1 MSVKVFIDGSSG
13 TTGLRIADRLAAR
26 PEIELLSIS
35 AEGRKDV
42 NERAK
47 VINSADLAFL
57 CLPDAASKEV
67 MPLLRP
73 DVKVLDT
80 STAFRTDAA
89 WDYGFPELKGQK
101 EKIKNSDRVAVPGC
115 YASGFISI
123 ARPLVE
129 LGLAPKDYPFS
140 CTGISGYSGGGKKM
154 IAEYESADRPAHSKL
169 DAPKSYGL
177 SLAHKHLPEMKEIS
191 GLAHTPMF
199 VPVVCD
205 YYCGMQVLVPLDL
218 TVAGTT
224 AEAVAAGL
232 ADYYK
237 DAATVKVHAL
247 NEPLPENGLYSNAMA
262 GTDRMELY
270 LTVNAAGDQ
279 MMLVSLFDNLGKGSS
294 GAAVQCMNLMLG
306 LPETGRHIVLMSGS
320 IGCGPMGDVAEDL
333 DMRMADGDFATVL
346 CGSNKQMRYALE
358 LRRLY
363 RVEAVGFTTQVQ
375 LYMDSADVLVSKPG
389 GISITEAGTRGVPL
403 LLADMVGGCETR
415 NEAFFTA
422 HGWAASCPPDNMAAS
437 ALAFLEDEQQRQA
450 ITAAQS
456 RDFDGLAADRVA
468 AAVLARCKK

>member
-26 PEIELLSIS
+26 PEIQLLSIS
-35 AEGRKDV
+35 AQGRKDV
-42 NERAK
+42 AERAK

-101 EKIKNSDRVAVPGC
+101 EKIRNSCRVAGPGC

-129 LGLAPKDYPFS
+129 LGLAPADYPFS

-154 IAEYESADRPAHSKL
+154 IADYESEQRPAQGKL

-177 SLAHKHLPEMKEIS
+177 GLGHKHLPEMKAVS

-205 YYCGMQVLVPLDL
+205 YYSGMQVLVPLDL
-218 TVAGTT
+218 KLAGTT
-224 AEAVAAGL
+224 APAVAEGL
-232 ADYYK
+232 AAYYK

-247 NEPLPENGLYSNAMA
+247 NEALPENGLYSNAMA

-270 LTVNAAGDQ
+270 LNVNAAGDQ

-306 LPETGRHIVLMSGS
+306 LEETKG
-320 IGCGPMGDVAEDL
+320 
-333 DMRMADGDFATVL
+333 
-346 CGSNKQMRYALE
+346 LE
-358 LRRLY
+358 
-363 RVEAVGFTTQVQ
+363 
-375 LYMDSADVLVSKPG
+375 
-389 GISITEAGTRGVPL
+389 
-403 LLADMVGGCETR
+403 
-415 NEAFFTA
+415 
-422 HGWAASCPPDNMAAS
+422 
-437 ALAFLEDEQQRQA
+437 
-450 ITAAQS
+450 
-456 RDFDGLAADRVA
+456 
-468 AAVLARCKK
+468 

>member
-26 PEIELLSIS
+26 PDIELLSIS

-73 DVKVLDT
+73 DVRVLDT

-101 EKIKNSDRVAVPGC
+101 EKIKNSYRVAVPGC

-129 LGLAPKDYPFS
+129 LGLAPADYPFS

-177 SLAHKHLPEMKEIS
+177 GLAHKHLPEMQKIS
-191 GLAHTPMF
+191 GLANPPAF

-205 YYCGMQVLVPLDL
+205 YYSGMQVLVPFQP
-218 TVAGTT
+218 VWGG
-224 AEAVAAGL
+224 AEKVTAGL
-232 ADYYK
+232 AEYYR
-237 DAATVKVHAL
+237 DAATIKVHAL

-270 LTVNAAGDQ
+270 STVNAAGDQ

-294 GAAVQCMNLMLG
+294 GAAIQCMNLMLG
-306 LPETGRHIVLMSGS
+306 LEETKG
-320 IGCGPMGDVAEDL
+320 
-333 DMRMADGDFATVL
+333 
-346 CGSNKQMRYALE
+346 LE
-358 LRRLY
+358 
-363 RVEAVGFTTQVQ
+363 
-375 LYMDSADVLVSKPG
+375 
-389 GISITEAGTRGVPL
+389 
-403 LLADMVGGCETR
+403 
-415 NEAFFTA
+415 
-422 HGWAASCPPDNMAAS
+422 
-437 ALAFLEDEQQRQA
+437 
-450 ITAAQS
+450 
-456 RDFDGLAADRVA
+456 
-468 AAVLARCKK
+468 

>member
-42 NERAK
+42 HERAK

-101 EKIKNSDRVAVPGC
+101 EKIKNSYRVAVPGC

-129 LGLAPKDYPFS
+129 LGLAPADYPFS

-154 IAEYESADRPAHSKL
+154 IAEYEGKRVNTALNAPRP
-169 DAPKSYGL
+169 YGL
-177 SLAHKHLPEMKEIS
+177 ALHHKHLPEMTAVT
-191 GLAHTPMF
+191 GLDTAPNF
-199 VPVVCD
+199 VPIVAD
-205 YYCGMQVLVPLDL
+205 YYAGMETMIPLDL
-218 TVAGTT
+218 AALGIT
-224 AEAVAAGL
+224 AQAVADTL
-232 ADYYK
+232 ADYY
-237 DAATVKVHAL
+237 AGQAMIQVH
-247 NEPLPENGLYSNAMA
+247 PLGE
-262 GTDRMELY
+262 GTDGGFL
-270 LTVNAAGDQ
+270 AANKLAGKDTLEIFCLPNPDGTQ
-279 MMLVSLFDNLGKGSS
+279 LQLISLFDNLGKGSS

-306 LPETGRHIVLMSGS
+306 LEETKG
-320 IGCGPMGDVAEDL
+320 
-333 DMRMADGDFATVL
+333 
-346 CGSNKQMRYALE
+346 LE
-358 LRRLY
+358 
-363 RVEAVGFTTQVQ
+363 
-375 LYMDSADVLVSKPG
+375 
-389 GISITEAGTRGVPL
+389 
-403 LLADMVGGCETR
+403 
-415 NEAFFTA
+415 
-422 HGWAASCPPDNMAAS
+422 
-437 ALAFLEDEQQRQA
+437 
-450 ITAAQS
+450 
-456 RDFDGLAADRVA
+456 
-468 AAVLARCKK
+468 

>member
-26 PEIELLSIS
+26 PEIQLLSIS
-35 AEGRKDV
+35 AQGRKDV
-42 NERAK
+42 TERAK

-101 EKIKNSDRVAVPGC
+101 EKIRNSCRVAVPGC

-129 LGLAPKDYPFS
+129 LGLAPADYPFS

-154 IAEYESADRPAHSKL
+154 IADYESEQRPAQGKL

-177 SLAHKHLPEMKEIS
+177 GLGHKHLPEMKAVS
-191 GLAHTPMF
+191 GLAHAPMF

-205 YYCGMQVLVPLDL
+205 YYSGMQVLVPLDL
-218 TVAGTT
+218 KLAGTT
-224 AEAVAAGL
+224 APAVAEGL
-232 ADYYK
+232 AAYYK

-247 NEPLPENGLYSNAMA
+247 NEALPENGLYSNAMA

-270 LTVNAAGDQ
+270 LNVNAAGDQ

-306 LPETGRHIVLMSGS
+306 LEETKG
-320 IGCGPMGDVAEDL
+320 
-333 DMRMADGDFATVL
+333 
-346 CGSNKQMRYALE
+346 LE
-358 LRRLY
+358 
-363 RVEAVGFTTQVQ
+363 
-375 LYMDSADVLVSKPG
+375 
-389 GISITEAGTRGVPL
+389 
-403 LLADMVGGCETR
+403 
-415 NEAFFTA
+415 
-422 HGWAASCPPDNMAAS
+422 
-437 ALAFLEDEQQRQA
+437 
-450 ITAAQS
+450 
-456 RDFDGLAADRVA
+456 
-468 AAVLARCKK
+468 

>member
-1 MSVKVFIDGSSG
+1 MKVKVFIDGSSG
-13 TTGLRIADRLAAR
+13 TTGLRIADRLAQR

-101 EKIKNSDRVAVPGC
+101 EKIQNSYRVAVPGC

-129 LGLAPKDYPFS
+129 LGLVPQSYPFS

-177 SLAHKHLPEMKEIS
+177 GLAHKHL
-191 GLAHTPMF
+191 
-199 VPVVCD
+199 PVVCD
-205 YYCGMQVLVPLDL
+205 YYCGMQVLVSLDL
-218 TVAGTT
+218 GLAGTT
-224 AEAVAAGL
+224 AEAVAAAL

-237 DAATVKVHAL
+237 DAATVKVHGL

-306 LPETGRHIVLMSGS
+306 LEETKG
-320 IGCGPMGDVAEDL
+320 
-333 DMRMADGDFATVL
+333 
-346 CGSNKQMRYALE
+346 LE
-358 LRRLY
+358 
-363 RVEAVGFTTQVQ
+363 
-375 LYMDSADVLVSKPG
+375 
-389 GISITEAGTRGVPL
+389 
-403 LLADMVGGCETR
+403 
-415 NEAFFTA
+415 
-422 HGWAASCPPDNMAAS
+422 
-437 ALAFLEDEQQRQA
+437 
-450 ITAAQS
+450 
-456 RDFDGLAADRVA
+456 
-468 AAVLARCKK
+468 

>member
-1 MSVKVFIDGSSG
+1 MAVKVFIDGQAG
-13 TTGLRIADRLAAR
+13 TTGLRIHERLADRKDLTMITLT
-26 PEIELLSIS
+26 EET
-35 AEGRKDV
+35 RKDP
-42 NERAK
+42 EARRAAILESD
-47 VINSADLAFL
+47 VTFL
-57 CLPDAASKEV
+57 CLPDDAAREAV
-67 MPLLRP
+67 ALAGDA
-73 DVKVLDT
+73 DVRIIDA
-80 STAFRTDAA
+80 STAHRTNPDWA
-89 WDYGFPELKGQK
+89 YGFPELSPEHR
-101 EKIKNSDRVAVPGC
+101 EKIRHSKRVAVPGC
-115 YASGFISI
+115 YASGFAS
-123 ARPLVE
+123 LVYPMVHS
-129 LGLAPKDYPFS
+129 GLLPKDYPVQCFAM
-140 CTGISGYSGGGKKM
+140 SGYSGGGKKM

-247 NEPLPENGLYSNAMA
+247 NAPLPENGLYSNAMA

-306 LPETGRHIVLMSGS
+306 LPETQG
-320 IGCGPMGDVAEDL
+320 
-333 DMRMADGDFATVL
+333 
-346 CGSNKQMRYALE
+346 LE
-358 LRRLY
+358 
-363 RVEAVGFTTQVQ
+363 
-375 LYMDSADVLVSKPG
+375 
-389 GISITEAGTRGVPL
+389 
-403 LLADMVGGCETR
+403 
-415 NEAFFTA
+415 
-422 HGWAASCPPDNMAAS
+422 
-437 ALAFLEDEQQRQA
+437 
-450 ITAAQS
+450 
-456 RDFDGLAADRVA
+456 
-468 AAVLARCKK
+468 

>member
-26 PEIELLSIS
+26 PEIQLLSIS
-35 AEGRKDV
+35 AQGRKDV
-42 NERAK
+42 TERAK

-89 WDYGFPELKGQK
+89 WDYGFPELRGQK
-101 EKIKNSDRVAVPGC
+101 EKIRNSCRVAVPGC

-129 LGLAPKDYPFS
+129 LGLAPADYPFS

-154 IAEYESADRPAHSKL
+154 IADYESEQRPAQGKL

-177 SLAHKHLPEMKEIS
+177 GLGHKHLPEMKAVS

-205 YYCGMQVLVPLDL
+205 YYSGMQVLVPLDL
-218 TVAGTT
+218 KLAGTT
-224 AEAVAAGL
+224 APAVAEGL
-232 ADYYK
+232 AAYYK

-247 NEPLPENGLYSNAMA
+247 NETLPENGLYSNAMA

-270 LTVNAAGDQ
+270 LNVNAAGDQ

-306 LPETGRHIVLMSGS
+306 LEETKG
-320 IGCGPMGDVAEDL
+320 
-333 DMRMADGDFATVL
+333 
-346 CGSNKQMRYALE
+346 LE
-358 LRRLY
+358 
-363 RVEAVGFTTQVQ
+363 
-375 LYMDSADVLVSKPG
+375 
-389 GISITEAGTRGVPL
+389 
-403 LLADMVGGCETR
+403 
-415 NEAFFTA
+415 
-422 HGWAASCPPDNMAAS
+422 
-437 ALAFLEDEQQRQA
+437 
-450 ITAAQS
+450 
-456 RDFDGLAADRVA
+456 
-468 AAVLARCKK
+468 

>member
-1 MSVKVFIDGSSG
+1 MYKSIVFDLGGVMVDFAPRAYLVDRICNAEIEEQVYDLTFGSEEWKQLDAGLVSRFDGNQAMLRNAKAAGREFEVQGVLDDWMHILRPRRRMQELVRRLKNHGYSVYYLSNI
-13 TTGLRIADRLAAR
+13 

-42 NERAK
+42 NERAR

-101 EKIKNSDRVAVPGC
+101 EKIKNSYRVAVPGC

-129 LGLAPKDYPFS
+129 LGLAPADYPFS

-177 SLAHKHLPEMKEIS
+177 GLAHKHLPEMQKIS

-218 TVAGTT
+218 TLAGST
-224 AEAVAAGL
+224 AEQVAEGIA
-232 ADYYK
+232 AYYK

-247 NEPLPENGLYSNAMA
+247 NEALPENGLYSNAMA

-270 LTVNAAGDQ
+270 MTVNAAGNQ

-306 LPETGRHIVLMSGS
+306 LEETEG
-320 IGCGPMGDVAEDL
+320 
-333 DMRMADGDFATVL
+333 
-346 CGSNKQMRYALE
+346 LE
-358 LRRLY
+358 
-363 RVEAVGFTTQVQ
+363 
-375 LYMDSADVLVSKPG
+375 
-389 GISITEAGTRGVPL
+389 
-403 LLADMVGGCETR
+403 
-415 NEAFFTA
+415 
-422 HGWAASCPPDNMAAS
+422 
-437 ALAFLEDEQQRQA
+437 
-450 ITAAQS
+450 
-456 RDFDGLAADRVA
+456 
-468 AAVLARCKK
+468 

>member
-89 WDYGFPELKGQK
+89 WDYGFPELAGQK
-101 EKIKNSDRVAVPGC
+101 EKIKNSCRVAVPGC

-129 LGLAPKDYPFS
+129 LGLVPAEYPFS

-154 IAEYESADRPAHSKL
+154 IAEYESADRPVHSKL
-169 DAPKSYGL
+169 DAPTSYGL
-177 SLAHKHLPEMKEIS
+177 
-191 GLAHTPMF
+191 GLAHTTMF

-218 TVAGTT
+218 TLAGTT
-224 AEAVAAGL
+224 AEQVAAGI
-232 ADYYK
+232 AGYYK
-237 DAATVKVHAL
+237 DAATVKVHGL
-247 NEPLPENGLYSNAMA
+247 NETLPENGLYSNAMA

-270 LTVNAAGDQ
+270 LTENAAGDQ
-279 MMLVSLFDNLGKGSS
+279 MMLVSVFDNLGKGSS

-306 LPETGRHIVLMSGS
+306 LEETEG
-320 IGCGPMGDVAEDL
+320 
-333 DMRMADGDFATVL
+333 
-346 CGSNKQMRYALE
+346 LE
-358 LRRLY
+358 
-363 RVEAVGFTTQVQ
+363 
-375 LYMDSADVLVSKPG
+375 
-389 GISITEAGTRGVPL
+389 
-403 LLADMVGGCETR
+403 
-415 NEAFFTA
+415 
-422 HGWAASCPPDNMAAS
+422 
-437 ALAFLEDEQQRQA
+437 
-450 ITAAQS
+450 
-456 RDFDGLAADRVA
+456 
-468 AAVLARCKK
+468 